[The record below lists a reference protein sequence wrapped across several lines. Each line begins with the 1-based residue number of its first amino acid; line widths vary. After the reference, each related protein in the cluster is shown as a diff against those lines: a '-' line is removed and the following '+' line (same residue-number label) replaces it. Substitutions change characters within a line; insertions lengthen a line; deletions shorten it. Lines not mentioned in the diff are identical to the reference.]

1 MKTLILI
8 RVLSIILLI
17 ISCERIENETDPAK
31 IIIGKWR
38 IVEMGNWPNMEAV
51 EQQSGYDEYLSDSI
65 KLEYSSNSKEPMQK
79 IYWIDSLLNECIYD
93 QDEHRYFNTGR
104 FKYEFFH
111 KNNKMRLD
119 LKGMPIIKTFI
130 FKRIK

>member
-1 MKTLILI
+1 MKLKILVGLILI
-8 RVLSIILLI
+8 LMWIAACEKIKNQTDPNKIIL
-17 ISCERIENETDPAK
+17 
-31 IIIGKWR
+31 GKWET
-38 IVEMGNWPNMEAV
+38 IEMGNWPDMEAV
-51 EQQSGYDEYLSDSI
+51 EPIGYREFLSDSTLI
-65 KLEYSSNSKEPMQK
+65 EYNYKSQEYKHK
-79 IYWIDSLLNECIYD
+79 KYWIDSLLNECIYD